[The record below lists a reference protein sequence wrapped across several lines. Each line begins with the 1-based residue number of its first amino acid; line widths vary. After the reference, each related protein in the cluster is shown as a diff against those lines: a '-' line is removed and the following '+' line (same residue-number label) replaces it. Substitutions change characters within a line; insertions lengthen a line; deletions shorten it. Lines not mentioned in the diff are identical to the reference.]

1 MSADLNLDIGWRITE
16 KGFAKIVEHLK
27 RANCRSMIE
36 FGSGA
41 STVRWVMAMPS
52 LRVISVEHDPKYL
65 SDTKQIIEECALS
78 DSIELWH
85 RPLRHTWIGGRRFLT
100 YSQPHFEHEVDC
112 LIIDGP
118 PGATRRGREACLY
131 FAYDVLKIG
140 GLVVLDDAA
149 RAAECRI
156 IGNWMSVYPNSFE
169 LSLTQEGSGIAFLR
183 KVRHEKPQLSLG
195 AFCDNYGAVAKE
207 ILSR

>member
-1 MSADLNLDIGWRITE
+1 MGADLNLDIGWRITE
-16 KGFAKIVEHLK
+16 KGFAKIVEHLL

-52 LRVISVEHDPKYL
+52 LKVISLEHDPKFL
-65 SDTKQIIEECALS
+65 SETKQIIEESGLYHN
-78 DSIELWH
+78 IELWH
-85 RPLRHTWIGGRRFLT
+85 RPLCHVWIGGRRFLT
-100 YSQPHFEHEVDC
+100 YCRPHFTQQVDC
-112 LIIDGP
+112 LVIDGP

-149 RAAECRI
+149 RTAERKI
-156 IGNWMSVYPNSFE
+156 IANWMSVYPNSFE
-169 LSLTQEGSGIAFLR
+169 LSLAPEGSGIAFLR
-183 KVRHEKPQLSLG
+183 KVAHEKPRFSLS
-195 AFCDNYGAVAKE
+195 AMTDNYGTVARE
-207 ILSR
+207 LLGR